1 MQTTCRPN
9 PPAAHRQPSLYPERR
24 MTFETGKR
32 RPETGGRKQETRKL
46 GKGRL
51 RLCARRSPVSD
62 LRSPDCIVSGFRSP
76 LSGFVPSPGFLASSF
91 ARQISG
97 LPLRSVRGRMGDRVY
112 KTYGD
117 KIVVTRVPC
126 FDGHV
131 PTAAQWQRRA
141 MMRAATA
148 YAQAV
153 YADPVAKAIYAAAAK
168 QLGRQPFRLAV
179 ADYLRGRPRVKLDPP
194 PKSPANASERKPA
207 AETRRIPGP
216 SQLRFLLQ
224 HRRPR
229 LGAIPRGGAL
239 WLRSIRRFYATAGNV
254 CMGGPMGSVRYWL
267 ALLADCRKR
276 IAGARTSVIRQPV
289 TQRPLEIAHLDCFA
303 TA

>member
-1 MQTTCRPN
+1 MKG
-9 PPAAHRQPSLYPERR
+9 
-24 MTFETGKR
+24 ETGKR
-32 RPETGGRKQETRKL
+32 RPETGERRQETGKP

-51 RLCARRSPVSD
+51 RARCSPVSG
-62 LRSPDCIVSGFRSP
+62 LA
-76 LSGFVPSPGFLASSF
+76 PSPGFLASSF

-97 LPLRSVRGRMGDRVY
+97 LPIRSVRGRMGDRVY

-131 PTAAQWQRRA
+131 PTTAQRQRRA
-141 MMRAATA
+141 KMRAATA

-179 ADYLRGRPRVKLDPP
+179 ADYLRGRPRVKHDPP
-194 PKSPANASERKPA
+194 QKSPANASERKPA

-229 LGAIPRGGAL
+229 LVAIPRGGAL
-239 WLRSIRRFYATAGNV
+239 WLGRPDGVVALLVSASCRPPEKNRGRTNVGHSLTGYATT
-254 CMGGPMGSVRYWL
+254 P
-267 ALLADCRKR
+267 
-276 IAGARTSVIRQPV
+276 
-289 TQRPLEIAHLDCFA
+289 
-303 TA
+303 